1 MHNNQT
7 TRRTF
12 LQSAI
17 TTATIAGTGF
27 HTAAAT
33 EDEKPQN
40 PNSRLRVGA
49 IGLRYQGS
57 VITEKAQRYGDIVAL
72 CDVDQHVRE
81 QARAAFGSTPRI
93 YENYV
98 DMLAGANLDVVL
110 IGVPDHWHVKMA
122 ADALRAGKD
131 VYVEKPLSLTIDE
144 GKFLR
149 SVVNDTGKV
158 LQVGSWQR
166 SDSRFRLAI
175 ELIRAGRLGKLTHV
189 DVVLGKNKVGGPF
202 EQFKVPKHVSWN
214 LW

>member
-1 MHNNQT
+1 MNNTQT

-12 LQSAI
+12 LQASI
-17 TTATIAGTGF
+17 TAATIGGTGF
-27 HTAAAT
+27 HSSTAAQ
-33 EDEKPQN
+33 DKKPTS

-93 YENYV
+93 YENYI

-122 ADALRAGKD
+122 ADALRAGTD

-149 SVVNDTGKV
+149 SVVNDTKKV

-166 SDSRFRLAI
+166 SDSRFLLAI
-175 ELIRAGRLGKLTHV
+175 ELIRDGRLGKLT
-189 DVVLGKNKVGGPF
+189 N
-202 EQFKVPKHVSWN
+202 VS
-214 LW
+214 